1 LLSNAAVLLLPYK
14 DPANAE
20 IITQVHE
27 LMLAVILS
35 PRPPRGRLEIAAEAV
50 LRRNNRLFEAPK
62 RLMRLEFPNLQ
73 ALKYAAA

>member
-1 LLSNAAVLLLPYK
+1 MLSNAAVLLLPYK

-27 LMLAVILS
+27 LMLARGAV
-35 PRPPRGRLEIAAEAV
+35 PRPPRGRPKFVARGM
-50 LRRNNRLFEAPK
+50 LRRTNLLSEGPK
-62 RLMRLEFPNLQ
+62 RLTGLEFPNLQ

>member
-1 LLSNAAVLLLPYK
+1 MLSNAAVLLLPYK

-35 PRPPRGRLEIAAEAV
+35 PRPPRGCPEIAAEDMV
-50 LRRNNRLFEAPK
+50 RRNNHSFEAPK
-62 RLMRLEFPNLQ
+62 RLIGLEFPNLQ
-73 ALKYAAA
+73 GLKYAAA